1 MTDCPCC
8 QAARET
14 DLLATL
20 YNSRQCKYCAARLIK
35 RISQLPI
42 AKSEATARM
51 RAVLTDAVTYGHSET
66 EIRALVKSGPWLVEQ
81 TNKRKR

>member
-1 MTDCPCC
+1 MTNCPCC
-8 QAARET
+8 QAAHET
-14 DLLATL
+14 EGMATL

-51 RAVLTDAVTYGHSET
+51 RAVLADAVTWGHSEA
-66 EIRALVKSGPWLVEQ
+66 EIRALVKSGPWLGVVE
-81 TNKRKR
+81 KKWR

>member
-1 MTDCPCC
+1 MTNCPCC

-14 DLLATL
+14 DGLATL
-20 YNSRQCKYCAARLIK
+20 YNSRQCKYCASRLIK

-51 RAVLTDAVTYGHSET
+51 RAVLADAVTWGNSEA
-66 EIRALVKSGPWLVEQ
+66 EIRALVKSGPWLEAEKDKK
-81 TNKRKR
+81 KR

>member
-1 MTDCPCC
+1 MQTCPCC

-14 DLLATL
+14 DGLATL
-20 YNSRQCKYCAARLIK
+20 YNSQQCKYCAARLIK

-51 RAVLTDAVTYGHSET
+51 RAVLTDAVTWGHSEA
-66 EIRALVKSGPWLVEQ
+66 EIRALVKSGPWLGAVEK
-81 TNKRKR
+81 KRR